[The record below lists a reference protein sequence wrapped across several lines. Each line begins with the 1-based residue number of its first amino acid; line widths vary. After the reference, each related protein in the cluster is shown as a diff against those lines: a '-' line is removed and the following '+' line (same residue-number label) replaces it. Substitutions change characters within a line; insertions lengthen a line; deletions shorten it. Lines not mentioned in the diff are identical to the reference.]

1 MPASLIASTQTGARP
16 VYWICA
22 ALEGHCCT
30 WSLDAATT
38 LGADLQK
45 TARSLTALQ

>member
-22 ALEGHCCT
+22 ALADRCCI
-30 WSLDAATT
+30 WNHGGGIT